1 MAPVCTN
8 DISLNQAVY
17 IPFSYLNDS
26 TCFTMRVSA
35 IKSRHCIYH
44 GRQCTVDR
52 RSYSVLNMVR
62 NFWNMCSTVEDDMW
76 CITSI
81 QLGITCHGSMTI
93 LNESNANERP
103 LSPLFLTH
111 TAGSSNPFSLGSLSP
126 LLHPVNI
133 LVLITT
139 ALHTPK
145 WFHYYSFLFLTLYF
159 WLRFI
164 FTTLTLL
171 SVISHLLITW
181 FISLLPFYPPL
192 LLPIHGSPAA
202 SQSLLSYFLPLCTPH
217 LWSSTSNLL
226 FSLAFEPQYW
236 GSSFIL
242 LANHSSSGFDRIRDR
257 FTVQHMLIN

>member
-1 MAPVCTN
+1 M
-8 DISLNQAVY
+8 ISVYQAVY

-26 TCFTMRVSA
+26 TCFTVTVSA

-93 LNESNANERP
+93 LKESNANERP
-103 LSPLFLTH
+103 SSPLVLTHTPPLVPAIPSISLSSLSPLFQ
-111 TAGSSNPFSLGSLSP
+111 P
-126 LLHPVNI
+126 LNL

-145 WFHYYSFLFLTLYF
+145 WFQYYSFLFLTLYF
-159 WLRFI
+159 WLCSI
-164 FTTLTLL
+164 FTTLTLV
-171 SVISHLLITW
+171 SIISHLLITW
-181 FISLLPFYPPL
+181 FISLLPFYPSL
-192 LLPIHGSPAA
+192 LVAIHGSPA

-217 LWSSTSNLL
+217 LWSSASNLL
-226 FSLAFEPQYW
+226 FSLEFWLLTFLSIDRSTP
-236 GSSFIL
+236 SFCL
-242 LANHSSSGFDRIRDR
+242 
-257 FTVQHMLIN
+257 